1 MIAEKD
7 DNGFLIL
14 SFKVGDKLLKRFIG
28 ELHQGQVIIKGG
40 GIRSLYLDIRM
51 EIVKAFRIGRMIL
64 HGDIKQEKGLAFLFL
79 LKAFYDFVKIRF
91 VADIIPYQDGIFIIR
106 KKMGFLESE

>member
-1 MIAEKD
+1 
-7 DNGFLIL
+7 
-14 SFKVGDKLLKRFIG
+14 
-28 ELHQGQVIIKGG
+28 
-40 GIRSLYLDIRM
+40 
-51 EIVKAFRIGRMIL
+51 MIL

-91 VADIIPYQDGIFIIR
+91 VADIISYQDGIFIIR